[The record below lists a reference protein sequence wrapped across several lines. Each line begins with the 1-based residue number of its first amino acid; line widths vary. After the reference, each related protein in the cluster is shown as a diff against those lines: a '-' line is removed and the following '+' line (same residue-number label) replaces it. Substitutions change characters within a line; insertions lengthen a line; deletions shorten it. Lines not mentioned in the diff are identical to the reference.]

1 MCDPQTFD
9 SRDSRYKRPYGAVPS
24 GTRVELALRPPRAGG
39 FSAATLIAYF
49 EHRDEERRELPM
61 PWRGL
66 EGDRDVFAVTL
77 ETGDYVG
84 LVWYSF
90 RLEGL
95 DGRREELGPFQL
107 TVYDGA
113 EEVPAWFGEGV
124 TYQIFPDRFRR
135 TRVPDPTGMV
145 GGRSVHTGWE
155 EEPVYRPDRNGEV
168 RNRDFFG
175 GDLAGVREKLGYL
188 RGLGVDTLY
197 FCPIFEAPENHRY
210 GTGDYEKIDPMLGTE
225 ADFRALCTD
234 AHALGMRVVLDGVF
248 NHQGFVSRYFNG
260 DGSYESVGA
269 VQSQDSPYYPWYHF
283 SHWPDKY
290 DSWWGIYSLPAVN
303 EADSSYR
310 RYIFGGADSII
321 RRWCPKASILLD
333 LACGT
338 GTLSIELARLGYDV
352 VGTDASEQMLSEAM
366 QNKARALYGEDFERE
381 EPSDPSIER
390 LLFLCQPM
398 QQLDMYG
405 TIDAAV
411 CALDSL
417 NHITDLAVVQKVFD
431 RVSLFMNPGA
441 VFVFDVNSVYKH
453 REVLGN
459 NVFVFDRED
468 VFCVWQNTLSE
479 DGFQVQMDLD
489 FFAYNNEDDRYT
501 RTQESFCE
509 RAYTDEEIRGFI
521 EKSGMKLLE
530 TYAGDSF
537 EPVQPDTQRIVY
549 VAQKI

>member
-135 TRVPDPTGMV
+135 TRVPDPTGTV

-155 EEPVYRPDRNGEV
+155 EEPVYRPDSNGEV

-188 RGLGVDTLY
+188 RAVSYTHLTL
-197 FCPIFEAPENHRY
+197 PTN
-210 GTGDYEKIDPMLGTE
+210 
-225 ADFRALCTD
+225 
-234 AHALGMRVVLDGVF
+234 
-248 NHQGFVSRYFNG
+248 
-260 DGSYESVGA
+260 
-269 VQSQDSPYYPWYHF
+269 
-283 SHWPDKY
+283 
-290 DSWWGIYSLPAVN
+290 
-303 EADSSYR
+303 
-310 RYIFGGADSII
+310 
-321 RRWCPKASILLD
+321 
-333 LACGT
+333 
-338 GTLSIELARLGYDV
+338 
-352 VGTDASEQMLSEAM
+352 
-366 QNKARALYGEDFERE
+366 
-381 EPSDPSIER
+381 
-390 LLFLCQPM
+390 
-398 QQLDMYG
+398 
-405 TIDAAV
+405 
-411 CALDSL
+411 
-417 NHITDLAVVQKVFD
+417 
-431 RVSLFMNPGA
+431 
-441 VFVFDVNSVYKH
+441 
-453 REVLGN
+453 
-459 NVFVFDRED
+459 
-468 VFCVWQNTLSE
+468 
-479 DGFQVQMDLD
+479 
-489 FFAYNNEDDRYT
+489 
-501 RTQESFCE
+501 
-509 RAYTDEEIRGFI
+509 
-521 EKSGMKLLE
+521 
-530 TYAGDSF
+530 
-537 EPVQPDTQRIVY
+537 
-549 VAQKI
+549 